1 MTEGDFLLGMAASSR
16 ARAAAAK
23 EITPESV
30 LLERIAVMPP
40 AGELHRSAAGFDLI
54 AEMKLRSP
62 ALGALQ
68 TSTDAGTD
76 ARIDAYADGG
86 AAAISVLTEPTR
98 FDGELAHLRQAS
110 ARLAARGPRSIP
122 AMRKDFLVGPYQ
134 VLEARAAGAGGV
146 LLIVRMLSYDE
157 LEALLDTALAQGLFV
172 LLEAFDEQDIDVAVR
187 LLEPRRARART
198 STGAERLLL
207 GVNCRDLVTL
217 KVIPDRFVTLAPRLP
232 TWIARVAESGV
243 LSASDAAAAA
253 AVGYDLALVGG
264 ALMTHPTPQR
274 LVEDMLQAARAACG
288 AREQRCS

>member
-1 MTEGDFLLGMAASSR
+1 MTESGFLAGMAASSR
-16 ARAAAAK
+16 ARAIAAK

-30 LLERIAVMPP
+30 LLEQIARLPPP
-40 AGELHRSAAGFDLI
+40 APLTLSAGGFDLI

-68 TSTDAGTD
+68 TKADAGAD

-122 AMRKDFLVGPYQ
+122 AMRKDFLVDPYQ

-217 KVIPDRFVTLAPRLP
+217 KVIPDRFATLAPRLP

-243 LSASDAAAAA
+243 LSAADAAAAA

-274 LVEDMLQAARAACG
+274 LVEDMLQAGRAAWG